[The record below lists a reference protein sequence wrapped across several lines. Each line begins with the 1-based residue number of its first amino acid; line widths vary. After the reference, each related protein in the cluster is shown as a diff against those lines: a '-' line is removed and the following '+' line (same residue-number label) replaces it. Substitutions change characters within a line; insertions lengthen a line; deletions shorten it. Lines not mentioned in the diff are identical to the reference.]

1 MTHVRSVLIV
11 ALAAAG
17 FLIGFAPEARGASL
31 TWTASGGGNLMD
43 PANWGD
49 GTVTPQAGDTLSVT
63 GNFCIGEFTFPA
75 KTPDAQGGY
84 LNSVTFS
91 RGGAA
96 RAFNPGDGH
105 VLRVNNVNCYYN
117 EIFSFLSGTYD
128 IKTRLS
134 LGTSTSNADNSKVTV
149 TGANTFIKT
158 PNMRIGTGSSSVGQS
173 RAAVTISGGAVVDAP
188 FEIGRNGGWKNSLL
202 VTGADSK
209 LYATNGISTIGSA
222 KMPKTDGSK
231 IYYSWTNSLTVANG
245 AHFEASTLRVG
256 ADDLQTW
263 GNSFSVTN
271 LATASVSNLY
281 VYGTNKVFVADG
293 GELDIQDVRYLTA
306 GSEIA
311 VSNGVAN
318 VKGLLVGW
326 DNNADSVGNV
336 FKVED
341 GAKVTVDIC
350 YIFGTNS
357 IIVSGGELI
366 VTNVIYVGRTEI
378 SAGGIGGCLLDVC
391 GGRVTTK
398 GTLTLYAGT
407 GNRRVDA
414 ATIRVSNGGEI
425 VMTNAANYVQVG
437 PRGAGHRLTVTGAG
451 SKFLHYPYNTARSV
465 FVGAVNGNDPSVSYG
480 NTLTVSDGGYF
491 KTGASI
497 IVGNFSTNETF
508 AVAGGSVDIAQ
519 NLEVGNGSFSSNAVF
534 SVSGSQSR
542 VRIAKSITVGGH
554 ARIIFDLS
562 DAQGSDEALVQLGTA
577 PTFAPGSEIYVTSS
591 NPAVNGA
598 TPFVCTLVSSA
609 VALDLS
615 NVSVTFDPSLNI
627 RRLDSD
633 NPRVLKV
640 RCGRTFGF
648 SVTVR

>member
-1 MTHVRSVLIV
+1 MTHARPALIV

-17 FLIGFAPEARGASL
+17 FLIGSAPEALGASL

-49 GTVTPQAGDTLSVT
+49 GTVTPQAGDSLSITSAFEDNLTFPAETPSSGSFSALTFEYGARAFTPGKDHTLHVENLNIRRSERFTFSSGSYAIGKTFAIGLSTSSTDNTKVSVT
-63 GNFCIGEFTFPA
+63 GE
-75 KTPDAQGGY
+75 D
-84 LNSVTFS
+84 
-91 RGGAA
+91 
-96 RAFNPGDGH
+96 
-105 VLRVNNVNCYYN
+105 
-117 EIFSFLSGTYD
+117 TYV
-128 IKTRLS
+128 KAVS
-134 LGTSTSNADNSKVTV
+134 
-149 TGANTFIKT
+149 
-158 PNMRIGTGSSSVGQS
+158 MQIGTGSSAVAQS
-173 RAAVTISGGAVVDAP
+173 RGAVTIADGAVVDAK

-222 KMPKTDGSK
+222 KVPKTDGK
-231 IYYSWTNSLTVANG
+231 ICYSWTNSLTVANG
-245 AHFEASTLRVG
+245 AHFGASTLHVG

-281 VYGTNKVFVADG
+281 VYGTNKVFVSDG
-293 GELDIQDVRYLTA
+293 GELDIQNVRYFTA
-306 GSEIA
+306 GSKIA

-341 GAKVTVDIC
+341 GAKVTVDTC

-366 VTNVIYVGRTEI
+366 VTNAIYVGRTEI

-437 PRGAGHRLTVTGAG
+437 PQGAGHRLTVTGAG

-465 FVGAVNGNDPSVSYG
+465 FVGAVNGNNPSVSYG

-491 KTGASI
+491 KTSASI

-542 VRIAKSITVGGH
+542 VRIAKSVMVGGH
-554 ARIIFDLS
+554 ARVVFDLS

-598 TPFVCTLVSSA
+598 MPFVCTLVSSA
-609 VALDLS
+609 VDMDLS
-615 NVSVTFDPSLNI
+615 NVSVTFDPTINI
-627 RRLDSD
+627 RRLDSG

>member
-1 MTHVRSVLIV
+1 MIHARPALIV

-17 FLIGFAPEARGASL
+17 FLIGSAPEALGASL

-49 GTVTPQAGDTLSVT
+49 GTVTPQAGDSLSITSAFEDNLTFPAETPASGTFSALTFEYGARAFTPGKDHTLHVENLNIRRSERFTFSSGSYAIGKTFAIGLSTSSTDNTKVSVT
-63 GNFCIGEFTFPA
+63 GE
-75 KTPDAQGGY
+75 D
-84 LNSVTFS
+84 
-91 RGGAA
+91 
-96 RAFNPGDGH
+96 
-105 VLRVNNVNCYYN
+105 
-117 EIFSFLSGTYD
+117 TYV
-128 IKTRLS
+128 KAVS
-134 LGTSTSNADNSKVTV
+134 
-149 TGANTFIKT
+149 
-158 PNMRIGTGSSSVGQS
+158 MQIGTGSSAVAQS
-173 RAAVTISGGAVVDAP
+173 RGAVTIADGAVVDAK

-281 VYGTNKVFVADG
+281 VYGTNKVFVSDG
-293 GELDIQDVRYLTA
+293 GELDIQNVRYFTA
-306 GSEIA
+306 GGEIA

-341 GAKVTVDIC
+341 GAKVTVDTC

-366 VTNVIYVGRTEI
+366 VTNAIYVGRTEI

-437 PRGAGHRLTVTGAG
+437 PQGAGHRLTVTGAG

-465 FVGAVNGNDPSVSYG
+465 FVGAVNGNNPSVSYG

-491 KTGASI
+491 KTSASI
-497 IVGNFSTNETF
+497 IMGNFSTNETF

-542 VRIAKSITVGGH
+542 VRIAKSVMVGGH
-554 ARIIFDLS
+554 ARVVFDLS

-609 VALDLS
+609 VDMDLS
-615 NVSVTFDPSLNI
+615 NVSVTFDPAINI
-627 RRLDSD
+627 RRLDSG